1 MRLVAGAGDCR
12 GDRRGPGQRLRP
24 CGRRFERDELQHAAV
39 EASPRGVAVVTVV
52 AVVLMRMFR
61 MERGAGRNGTDA
73 ITATLRT
80 MNDRCR
86 PRDLERQHSQQEEN
100 EEMSHGGRV

>member
-1 MRLVAGAGDCR
+1 M
-12 GDRRGPGQRLRP
+12 
-24 CGRRFERDELQHAAV
+24 QHATV
-39 EASPRGVAVVTVV
+39 EASSDGVAVVTVV

-61 MERGAGRNGTDA
+61 MERGAGRDGADA
-73 ITATLRT
+73 ITASLQT

-86 PRDLERQHSQQEEN
+86 QRALERQHSQQEEN